1 VQLCAAGTCHAVAC
15 FHHCCTCVQPPMQVV
30 QITAAY
36 ATFWMLHD
44 DANGMQAQASETQP
58 CTSIPRA
65 GCLCLATAQAAVQL
79 RAHQMQLQRLRGH
92 ACASPSVTREVQGP
106 GKSLNSFT
114 WHSGVGGG
122 RREFEPGQEQ
132 GIDGAEGCR
141 AVAKWRRAA
150 ACVVRIR
157 GWLP

>member
-1 VQLCAAGTCHAVAC
+1 MTRWGGVCEQVWLQPFVDCMRFRELAV
-15 FHHCCTCVQPPMQVV
+15 
-30 QITAAY
+30 
-36 ATFWMLHD
+36 
-44 DANGMQAQASETQP
+44 
-58 CTSIPRA
+58 
-65 GCLCLATAQAAVQL
+65 
-79 RAHQMQLQRLRGH
+79 
-92 ACASPSVTREVQGP
+92 
-106 GKSLNSFT
+106 GKSLNSST
-114 WHSGVGGG
+114 WHSGEGAGVGGG